1 MPIKVVLV
9 DDHAVVRD
17 GLAMLLE
24 LQQDMRVC
32 GSFGDAAQAVG
43 FCADLQPDVV
53 VLDVSLP
60 GLDGIEAA
68 RRIHELCADTRILMV
83 SMHSGTEYVA
93 QALNAGADGY
103 VVKESAGAELVE
115 AVRAVDS
122 GKRFLS
128 RKISRRGLEESLR
141 QTVPADPLERL
152 TARERQVLKLVVEGH
167 SSNDIA
173 AALGLSSRSV
183 DTYRSRL
190 MAKLELEDLASL
202 VKFAVRRG
210 VTSLG

>member
-1 MPIKVVLV
+1 VLIKVVLV

-17 GLAMLLE
+17 GLSMLLE
-24 LQQDMRVC
+24 LQQDIQVC
-32 GSFGDAAQAVG
+32 GSFGDAAQAVA
-43 FCADLQPDVV
+43 FCAGLQPDVA

-60 GLDGIEAA
+60 GLGGIDAA
-68 RRIHELCADTRILMV
+68 RRIHELCADTKILMV

-103 VVKESAGAELVE
+103 IVKESAGAELVE
-115 AVRAVDS
+115 AVRTVDA

-128 RKISRRGLEESLR
+128 RKISRSGLEQSLR
-141 QTVPADPLERL
+141 HTAPADPLERL

-190 MAKLELEDLASL
+190 MAKLELDDLASL